1 MKLLCVL
8 AMVASTLLA
17 QQNGA
22 VPGPWDKPAGML
34 AEQIAGILGPG
45 QASLTIRN
53 SSTISTDEIPAI
65 RRALAEALRARGVQ
79 ASGAESATAIRV
91 TLSENLRERL
101 WVAEIVEGTE
111 TRLAM
116 IRVEAGAAHQDPLT
130 SEVTLHKQPVLST
143 HEPVLASLETADGYV
158 VIEPEEI
165 VIFTQSQSGWQE
177 QKHFGI
183 GQKKPLPRDPRG
195 VVFPAADGQGFS
207 ASVAG
212 MACSG
217 SYQQG
222 APVGEWSIHCRESD
236 DPWMISSAQ
245 STDLGSAMGDDGRV
259 PTIRGFYNSAR
270 NYFTGVV
277 TPSPGADL
285 PPFYSAALIP
295 RPDGAGMLISGID
308 GKVQLVDAGA
318 LKPIAGTRDWGSDFT
333 ALHSGCGAGTQVIVS
348 SSGEAL
354 TDSLRAYEIPAQEA
368 ISAGPPLAME
378 GTVTSLWA
386 AQDEKSVFA
395 VVRKPGGPGLAD
407 SYEVEHVTANCN

>member
-1 MKLLCVL
+1 
-8 AMVASTLLA
+8 
-17 QQNGA
+17 
-22 VPGPWDKPAGML
+22 L
-34 AEQIAGILGPG
+34 AEQIAGILGTG

-53 SSTISTDEIPAI
+53 SSTISSDEIPAI
-65 RRALAEALRARGVQ
+65 RRALGEALKTRGVQ

-101 WVAEIVEGTE
+101 WVAEIVEGSE

-116 IRVEAGAAHQDPLT
+116 IRVEAGTVHQEALT
-130 SEVTLHKQPVLST
+130 SEVTLRRQPVLST
-143 HEPVLASLETADGYV
+143 HEPVLAALETAEGYV
-158 VIEPEEI
+158 VLEPEEI

-195 VVFPAADGQGFS
+195 VVFPAADGQGFA

-222 APVGEWSIHCRESD
+222 APVGEWRVQCRESD
-236 DPWMISSAQ
+236 DPWLIASAQ
-245 STDLGSAMGDDGRV
+245 STDMGSGTADSGRV
-259 PTIRGFYNSAR
+259 TTIRGFYNSAR

-277 TPSPGADL
+277 APSPGTDM

-295 RPDGAGMLISGID
+295 RPDGAGMLVNAID

-318 LKPIAGTRDWGSDFT
+318 LKPIAGTRDWGSDFA

-354 TDSLRAYEIPAQEA
+354 TDSLRAYEIPPQEA
-368 ISAGPPLAME
+368 IPAGAPLAME

-386 AQDEKSVFA
+386 AQDGKSVFA
-395 VVRKPGGPGLAD
+395 VVRKPGGPGQAD
-407 SYEVEHVTANCN
+407 RYEVEHVTANCN